1 MPMSQSFENRLLPV
15 LDEIIDHFATPFH
28 IYDETGIRETGR
40 NFINAFSRLNGFR
53 EYYAVKAL
61 PNPRILEIMQ
71 DLGFG
76 FDCSSIPE
84 LILSRQIGARGEDI
98 VFSSNNT
105 TRDEFHVAAAD
116 GGCILNL
123 DDISLIAKVP
133 RMPEAISF
141 RYNPGPR
148 RTGNSIIGDP
158 SESKYGVAH
167 EQIVHA
173 YKAARA
179 LGAQRFGLH
188 TMLISNELS
197 HAYMVETA
205 AMLLEVVEWVS
216 QELGIEFDFINLGGG
231 LGIPYQPE
239 QAPLDIDAMADETSD
254 LLLSFEKR
262 NGFIPSFFIE
272 SGRYMTGPHGVLVT
286 TAINQKDTYRK
297 YIGVDACMSALMRPA
312 LYGAYHHITVVAKHP
327 RSRRGRKGNC
337 LPSPEYFVMPAGDCI
352 HSQGE
357 PSRSLSERRREQ
369 HFEKVD
375 VVGSLCENNDKF
387 AIQRH
392 LPGIQDGDRLLI
404 HDTGAHGHAMGFNY
418 NGRLRPKELLLRTN
432 GAVEL
437 IRREETVEDYF
448 ATLNFAP
455 RMLLPANTF
464 TDEPENL
471 RAAS

>member
-1 MPMSQSFENRLLPV
+1 MPMSKSFENRLLPV
-15 LDEIIDHFATPFH
+15 LDEIVDHFGTPFH
-28 IYDETGIRETGR
+28 IYDEAGIRETGQ

-53 EYYAVKAL
+53 EYFAVKAL
-61 PNPRILEIMQ
+61 PNPRILQLMQ

-84 LILSRQIGARGEDI
+84 LMLSRQIGARGEDI

-123 DDISLIAKVP
+123 DDASLIAKVP
-133 RMPEAISF
+133 RMPETISL

-173 YKAARA
+173 YKTARD
-179 LGAQRFGLH
+179 LGARRFGLH

-197 HAYMVETA
+197 YAYMVETA
-205 AMLLEVVEWVS
+205 AMLLEVVEWIS
-216 QELGIEFDFINLGGG
+216 KELNIGFDFINLGGG
-231 LGIPYQPE
+231 LGIPYQPG
-239 QAPLDIDAMADETSD
+239 QAPLDIDSMAGEISD
-254 LLLSFEKR
+254 HFLNFKKK
-262 NGFIPSFFIE
+262 NGFLPKFHIE
-272 SGRYMTGPHGVLVT
+272 SGRYLTGPHGVLVT
-286 TAINQKDTYRK
+286 TAINQKDIYRK

-312 LYGAYHHITVVAKHP
+312 LYGAYHHITVLGKNP
-327 RSRRGRKGNC
+327 GRRRDRKGIFSS
-337 LPSPEYFVMPAGDCI
+337 SPEYLVRPADCRDKK
-352 HSQGE
+352 QAE
-357 PSRSLSERRREQ
+357 PRRSSLERRREQ

-387 AIQRH
+387 AIQRI
-392 LPGIQDGDRLLI
+392 LPRVQDGDRLLI
-404 HDTGAHGHAMGFNY
+404 HDTGAHGHSMGFNY
-418 NGRLRPKELLLRTN
+418 NGRLRPKELLLRPD

-448 ATLNFAP
+448 ATLNFESQ
-455 RMLLPANTF
+455 MLMPNQSKR
-464 TDEPENL
+464 N
-471 RAAS
+471 AA